1 MKIVV
6 EYTAQ
11 VKKAAGIGKE
21 EFEVPEGT
29 TLQELV
35 KTAAESHADSLKPIL
50 FPEGDDLHPSILL
63 FVSND
68 QVLWDE
74 SLTLEPHQSVT
85 ILSPI
90 SGG

>member
-1 MKIVV
+1 MKIAV

-11 VKKAAGIGKE
+11 VKKAAGVGKE

-29 TLQELV
+29 TLQDLV
-35 KTAAESHADSLKPIL
+35 KQVAETRADSLKPLL
-50 FPEGDDLHPSILL
+50 FPEGDSLHPSILL
-63 FVSND
+63 FVANE

-74 SLTLEPHQSVT
+74 PLRLEPHHSVT

>member
-11 VKKAAGIGKE
+11 VKKAAGLSRE
-21 EFEVPEGT
+21 EFDINEGS

-35 KTAAESHADSLKPIL
+35 KEVAEHHGPSLKSIL
-50 FPEGDDLHPSILL
+50 FPDSVDLHPSILL
-63 FVSND
+63 FVANE
-68 QVLWDE
+68 QVLWEE
-74 SLTLEPHQSVT
+74 SVTLEPHHVVT

>member
-11 VKKAAGIGKE
+11 VKKAAGLSKE
-21 EFEVPEGT
+21 EFEVNEGS

-35 KTAAESHADSLKPIL
+35 KEVAEQHGPSLKSIL
-50 FPEGDDLHPSILL
+50 FPDSVDLHPSILL
-63 FVSND
+63 FVANE
-68 QVLWDE
+68 QVLWE
-74 SLTLEPHQSVT
+74 EPVTLEPHHIVT

>member
-11 VKKAAGIGKE
+11 VKKAAGLSRE
-21 EFEVPEGT
+21 EFEMNEGS

-35 KTAAESHADSLKPIL
+35 KAIAEQHGPSLKSIL
-50 FPEGDDLHPSILL
+50 FPDSTELHPSILL
-63 FVSND
+63 FISNE

-74 SLTLEPHQSVT
+74 PVTLEPHHVVT

>member
-1 MKIVV
+1 MKIIV

-11 VKKAAGIGKE
+11 VKKAAGVGSE
-21 EFEVPEGT
+21 EFEVSEKT

-35 KTAAESHADSLKPIL
+35 KEVAEQHGPSLKTIL
-50 FPEGDDLHPSILL
+50 FPDSVDLHPSILL
-63 FVSND
+63 FVSNE

-74 SLTLEPHQSVT
+74 PRTLEAHNVVT

>member
-11 VKKAAGIGKE
+11 VKKAAGVGRE
-21 EFEVPEGT
+21 EFEVNERS
-29 TLQELV
+29 TLQELLKLV
-35 KTAAESHADSLKPIL
+35 AEQHGPSLKTIL
-50 FPEGDDLHPSILL
+50 FPDSVELHPSILL
-63 FVSND
+63 FVSNE
-68 QVLWDE
+68 QVLWEE
-74 SLTLEPHQSVT
+74 SRILEPHNVVT

>member
-11 VKKAAGIGKE
+11 VKKAAGVGKE
-21 EFEVPEGT
+21 EFEVNEGS

-35 KTAAESHADSLKPIL
+35 KKVAEKHETSLKSIL
-50 FPEGDDLHPSILL
+50 FPNSDELHPSILL
-63 FVSND
+63 FVSNQ

-74 SLTLEPHQSVT
+74 PLTLEPHHVVT

>member
-1 MKIVV
+1 MKIIV

-11 VKKAAGIGKE
+11 VKKAAGLGRE
-21 EFEVPEGT
+21 ELEVPEET

-35 KTAAESHADSLKPIL
+35 KEVAEKHGPALKTIL
-50 FPEGDDLHPSILL
+50 FPDSIELHPSILL
-63 FVSND
+63 FVSNE

-74 SLTLEPHQSVT
+74 PRSLQAQNVVT